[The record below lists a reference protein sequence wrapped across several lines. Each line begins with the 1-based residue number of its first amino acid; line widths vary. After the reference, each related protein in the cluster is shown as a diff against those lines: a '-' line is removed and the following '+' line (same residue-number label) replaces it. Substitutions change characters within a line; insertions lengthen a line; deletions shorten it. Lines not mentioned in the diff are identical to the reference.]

1 MDKFITIWL
10 SFLLIIILASK
21 STKWHSIHL
30 LFGNIGYLIT
40 FIINSKF
47 LYFMSGAKLLKAILI
62 IWLAKFMASMEG
74 YLIKVTFITLHRLFQ
89 VIFWSL
95 VPHKFLIVDLKFF
108 VIKLS
113 FRHFDLVKKIQV
125 IFHNFYS

>member
-1 MDKFITIWL
+1 MGKFITVWL
-10 SFLLIIILASK
+10 SFLVTIILASK
-21 STKWHSIHL
+21 STKWRSIHL

-40 FIINSKF
+40 FINAKF
-47 LYFMSGAKLLKAILI
+47 LYFMSGAKWLKAILI

-74 YLIKVTFITLHRLFQ
+74 YLIKVTFIPWHKLFQ

-95 VPHKFLIVDLKFF
+95 VPHKFLIVDLKSF